1 MTEPTQEKYKALADI
16 LGDARGRRVG
26 VSLYGDN
33 LLTAYKAFRLAANLP
48 SEEELKTLVF
58 RHTGDHQYPDY
69 SGAAEAILERIRS
82 VK

>member
-1 MTEPTQEKYKALADI
+1 MNPTKDDYNKLADI
-16 LGDARGRRVG
+16 LGVSLDHCNEA
-26 VSLYGDN
+26 SLYGDD
-33 LLTAYKAFRLAANLP
+33 LFTAYKALRLAANLP